1 MKRITIIASLAIFI
15 LNLTSCGV
23 STSEMMKLEEERDSL
38 RKEME
43 FQATT
48 LNEYSMAI
56 DVLNETLDSIAQ
68 EEQMIFLNNGETP
81 LTKDDVRQN
90 LLRFDAL
97 LKKQEAKILELEQ
110 KLSATQDSLS
120 QTHKLIAHLKQQ
132 IAQKN
137 QQISTLQEEVEK
149 ANVTIADLRKVVE
162 NQKIQ
167 INTQAN
173 TISELEKRN
182 ARQEKALA
190 TQDEVLNQGYV
201 LIATKKDLERKGII
215 KKGKLVSNAM
225 LDRTKF
231 IKVDIRE
238 WREITFAAKRPKILT
253 NTPNVAYELT
263 TSVSGTFTLKV
274 LNAADFW
281 KMSNYLV
288 IQTD

>member
-15 LNLTSCGV
+15 LNITSCGV

-38 RKEME
+38 KKEME

-56 DVLNETLDSIAQ
+56 DVLNETLDSIAE
-68 EEQMIFLNNGETP
+68 EEQMIFINNGETP

-110 KLSATQDSLS
+110 KLSASQDSLS